1 VRNGAVTGVARLL
14 RLLGG
19 RRNNGLGLSRRSGR
33 LTGLSL
39 GGRSRRLLRLS
50 GLLRGLGL
58 LRLLGGSGSLGL
70 LGSRR
75 RHRLGLSRRGR
86 RLLIARLS
94 VSGRSGRLLRLSGLL
109 GGLGLLRLLG
119 GSGSLRLA
127 GLLAAT
133 SGLDGADGGRDGN
146 GLSDNDRSSTSGG
159 AVGDLGTARGDG
171 LDVGRVDGR
180 GGHRSL
186 GGGGSLRGLSGS
198 RNLRNLLA
206 GLVALLG
213 RGDLGRRNR
222 VRVGNLGGN
231 GIRGGA
237 DDGRSSRAVGH
248 LRTARSDGDSL
259 GLVDLGNLIVG
270 NGTRGQESSGGE
282 RVTHLEELV
291 ESW

>member
-1 VRNGAVTGVARLL
+1 VAGLL
-14 RLLGG
+14 RLS
-19 RRNNGLGLSRRSGR
+19 GLGLSRRSGR
-33 LTGLSL
+33 LLGLSGSL
-39 GGRSRRLLRLS
+39 GGLGGLRSLGLLRLRVLGLS
-50 GLLRGLGL
+50 GLLRLAGL
-58 LRLLGGSGSLGL
+58 LRLLGLARSL
-70 LGSRR
+70 R
-75 RHRLGLSRRGR
+75 
-86 RLLIARLS
+86 
-94 VSGRSGRLLRLSGLL
+94 LL
-109 GGLGLLRLLG
+109 GGLRSLGLLRLT
-119 GSGSLRLA
+119 GSLRLA

-146 GLSDNDRSSTSGG
+146 GLSDNDGSATSGG
-159 AVGDLGTARGDG
+159 AVGDLRTARGDG

-206 GLVALLG
+206 GLVALLD